1 MQQKHRLN
9 FQKWNFRTAINN
21 IFKQI
26 SRVARKK
33 WRKQFSNH
41 FKLLLLKAHSD
52 VFFVHHH
59 KENGSFPRRKI
70 WKKVLPK
77 IFDDL
82 AKLASGWVTSSSKW
96 IKIGVTSIFC
106 YIFLPPSSDHQTNAF
121 IRSSTCL
128 PQGSEGQIAGSWR
141 DCRWALGWNGNNC
154 TKILLNISKMILTL

>member
-59 KENGSFPRRKI
+59 KENGSFPCRKI

-82 AKLASGWVTSSSKW
+82 AKLASDWVTSSSKW
-96 IKIGVTSIFC
+96 IEIGVTSIFC
-106 YIFLPPSSDHQTNAF
+106 YIFLPPQQRSSDKCF
-121 IRSSTCL
+121 YSLKYVST
-128 PQGSEGQIAGSWR
+128 AGLRGANKQVAEEIVDELWGET
-141 DCRWALGWNGNNC
+141 AIIVQ
-154 TKILLNISKMILTL
+154 KFF